1 MEDIDRERERG
12 DKAVKRVGE
21 NSGGL
26 LRQTDRERERER
38 ERESKAKPSKHV
50 STPLPYKSLFV
61 VVHQKTETEKEDF
74 CVGLGKENYSIDVRR
89 RIREETV

>member
-26 LRQTDRERERER
+26 LRQTDRERE
-38 ERESKAKPSKHV
+38 SKAKPSKHV
-50 STPLPYKSLFV
+50 STPLPYMSLFV
-61 VVHQKTETEKEDF
+61 VVHQKTEREKEDF

>member
-26 LRQTDRERERER
+26 LRQTDRESYEMPRW
-38 ERESKAKPSKHV
+38 
-50 STPLPYKSLFV
+50 SL
-61 VVHQKTETEKEDF
+61 
-74 CVGLGKENYSIDVRR
+74 LLL
-89 RIREETV
+89 